1 MNKIV
6 VLGGTGT
13 IGQMIVKD
21 LVESGMHVIAADLNL
36 AKLEELK
43 EQTNHRIEIESLN
56 IQDSNKTKMVLSK
69 GKVCIN
75 ATNYI
80 FNINVMKAAAAAG
93 VSVLDLGGLYNL
105 TKEQLKLDQLM
116 KDSNILSIVGMGS
129 DPGTSN
135 IFSRY
140 GVELLDVAEEIHI
153 RYGSSTSGV
162 TFPFAIDTIIDE
174 ATKNAV
180 AVKEGTVLEI
190 PPLADEELTF
200 FHEDVGAQKTYS
212 IIHSELATLP
222 DSFPEVKTI
231 TYKDSWD
238 PATIEKIKTLHSL
251 GLLQTEPIEV
261 LGENVSPRRQIVSF
275 LQKLL
280 ALKEEPIWGKDS
292 LLVEV
297 IGWKNG
303 NKASVKLELLTDYQP
318 KWKASATQYA
328 TAIPASIVAQMIING
343 EVTETGVKPPET
355 CIDPKTFLAYLNQ
368 KNVNLHITYTETVT
382 PNRDTAKWQEPRF
395 VETTID

>member
-1 MNKIV
+1 MSMF
-6 VLGGTGT
+6 LGT
-13 IGQMIVKD
+13 
-21 LVESGMHVIAADLNL
+21 
-36 AKLEELK
+36 
-43 EQTNHRIEIESLN
+43 
-56 IQDSNKTKMVLSK
+56 VLSK

-80 FNINVMKAAAAAG
+80 FNMDVMRAAAAVG
-93 VSVLDLGGLYNL
+93 VSVLDLGGLYKL

-116 KDSNILSIVGMGS
+116 KDANILSIVGMGS

-140 GVELLDVAEEIHI
+140 GVDLLDSAEEIHI
-153 RYGSSTSGV
+153 RYGSSSSGV

-180 AVKEGTVLEI
+180 AVQEGTVLEI

-222 DSFPEVKTI
+222 DSFPELKTI

-261 LGENVSPRRQIVSF
+261 LGENVSPRRQIVSL

-280 ALKEEPIWGKDS
+280 VVKEEPIWGKDS

-297 IGWKNG
+297 KGWKNG

-382 PNRDTAKWQEPRF
+382 PNRETANWQAPRF
-395 VETTID
+395 VETEH